1 MSTILVN
8 TLTGTST
15 AGSIAVTGEGNST
28 TTNLQQGLAKAWITH
43 QHGDTVDDSF
53 NQSAITDSGTGDFT
67 CNFSSNM
74 ASATYIVPNCGSTY
88 ADQHRGGMSCGM
100 DMSTGAT
107 DNRASDHCDVS
118 VMYHASSTAN
128 ALMGDVDWTMHIFFG
143 DLA

>member
-1 MSTILVN
+1 MSEVKTN
-8 TLTGTST
+8 KLTGTTS
-15 AGSIAVTGEGNST
+15 AGDIDVTSEGGAVTFQ
-28 TTNLQQGLAKAWITH
+28 LQQGLAKAWVTH

-53 NQSAITDSGTGDFT
+53 NHSSITDSGTGDFT